1 MFKRNIGVAICSHER
16 RFCNLCYVPRRS
28 RQPPEIWEGGLANNE
43 KIMVDFPTEA
53 FGRQREANS
62 ASGGL
67 VIDHNGT
74 VHCSRLYVH
83 MADVARVANNRNAF
97 AEEGSRRRYIS
108 SSMPPLISSASAEAA
123 KKSSPLHLRR
133 RGGTTRP
140 KRRITNKSFFSAW
153 CCSRCRNEIIV
164 SRAGRGRRV
173 SRRPG
178 GRNTSSSEAEK
189 KFSAMDYACVA
200 LQLRQG
206 RKPCSIHKMEVPT
219 PLFADGRKEDEINIA
234 AVCSSTPLC
243 LMKGN
248 AKSRSGE
255 PKSHLPFLPRCTYC
269 IPRTCLSL
277 LPSPS
282 QGHTAGNYMLRK
294 DTMGNKRGK
303 VESNK
308 IYLFILQFP
317 SLLFYVRD

>member
-16 RFCNLCYVPRRS
+16 RFCNLFYVPRSS
-28 RQPPEIWEGGLANNE
+28 RQPPEVWEGGLANNE

-53 FGRQREANS
+53 LGRQREANS

-83 MADVARVANNRNAF
+83 TADVAPVANNRNALE
-97 AEEGSRRRYIS
+97 EEGSRRRYIS

-140 KRRITNKSFFSAW
+140 KRRITNKSFFRHGAA
-153 CCSRCRNEIIV
+153 
-164 SRAGRGRRV
+164 AGVETKLLSPGREGGGGFLDVQVEETLPHPKRG
-173 SRRPG
+173 
-178 GRNTSSSEAEK
+178 K

-248 AKSRSGE
+248 AKSRSDE
-255 PKSHLPFLPRCTYC
+255 P
-269 IPRTCLSL
+269 
-277 LPSPS
+277 
-282 QGHTAGNYMLRK
+282 
-294 DTMGNKRGK
+294 
-303 VESNK
+303 
-308 IYLFILQFP
+308 
-317 SLLFYVRD
+317 

>member
-1 MFKRNIGVAICSHER
+1 
-16 RFCNLCYVPRRS
+16 
-28 RQPPEIWEGGLANNE
+28 
-43 KIMVDFPTEA
+43 
-53 FGRQREANS
+53 
-62 ASGGL
+62 
-67 VIDHNGT
+67 
-74 VHCSRLYVH
+74 
-83 MADVARVANNRNAF
+83 
-97 AEEGSRRRYIS
+97 
-108 SSMPPLISSASAEAA
+108 MPPLISSASAEAA
-123 KKSSPLHLRR
+123 KKI
-133 RGGTTRP
+133 
-140 KRRITNKSFFSAW
+140 ITATPTKEGWNNSTKTENYKQKFFPAW

-164 SRAGRGRRV
+164 SRARRGRRV

-189 KFSAMDYACVA
+189 KFSAMNYACVA

-234 AVCSSTPLC
+234 AVCSSTPPC